1 MRLIRSSL
9 RPFTSC
15 SWPRRLWVHESETAS
30 NIESMYRNLLT
41 SILILA
47 ASSSAQGQNAQPL
60 SIDFHWLSPSKDAPL
75 FERIQ
80 TAFADEL
87 KPDDPEKVKP
97 TVAQEYKWISRVG
110 VFETSALVLIGERET
125 RTSTYGN
132 YFVAFNYD
140 LKSGEKTSL
149 TPTNNGF
156 MQWKFKKLVRFDS
169 SRAPDIVFTHPSCTE
184 CEADYFLSSFC
195 LDSANAK
202 WKVRTWSDKSTEV
215 LIGGDYTVGNEE
227 DSKEDCLF
235 KFADFNGDGIDDLA
249 VRCLAITER
258 GKILED
264 TTTVYTIQH
273 GQALVL
279 TVTDRQQLA
288 TIHDQLCVDA
298 KKSKLCPSK

>member
-1 MRLIRSSL
+1 MGRTVLIG
-9 RPFTSC
+9 
-15 SWPRRLWVHESETAS
+15 
-30 NIESMYRNLLT
+30 
-41 SILILA
+41 ILMLA
-47 ASSSAQGQNAQPL
+47 AAHSAIGQNAHP
-60 SIDFHWLSPSKDAPL
+60 SSTAFRWLNSGKDATL
-75 FERIQ
+75 FERIK

-97 TVAQEYKWISRVG
+97 VVAQEYKWISRVG

-125 RTSTYGN
+125 RTSTYSS

-149 TPTNNGF
+149 TPANKGF

-195 LDSANAK
+195 LNSADAK
-202 WKVRTWSDKSTEV
+202 WKVRTWSEKSTDI
-215 LIGGDYTVGNEE
+215 LIGSDYSVGNEE
-227 DSKEDCLF
+227 DSKDDCVF
-235 KFADFNGDGIDDLA
+235 KFADFNGDGFDDLA
-249 VRCLAITER
+249 VRCLTITEQ

-264 TTTVYTIQH
+264 TTTIYTIQH
-273 GQALVL
+273 GQPQVL
-279 TVTDRQQLA
+279 TVKDPQQLA
-288 TIHDQLCVDA
+288 TISDQLCVDA